1 MASNLGFENAG
12 IRREAISAW
21 VKLSEKQDEFES
33 YPCKDNPYFY
43 TDFSDQNE
51 QIVILGED
59 AEQLCHGCPLIK
71 ECYEFAVANKEE
83 YGIWGG
89 INFGLEEDKL
99 W

>member
-1 MASNLGFENAG
+1 MGTGLNFDNAG
-12 IRREAISAW
+12 IRREAIGAW
-21 VKLSEKQDEFES
+21 IRLSEKQDEHAS

-51 QIVILGED
+51 QRVVTGED
-59 AEQLCHGCPLIK
+59 AEQLCYGCPLIK
-71 ECYEFAVANKEE
+71 ECYEFATLNKEE

-89 INFGLEEDKL
+89 INFGLNEDQL